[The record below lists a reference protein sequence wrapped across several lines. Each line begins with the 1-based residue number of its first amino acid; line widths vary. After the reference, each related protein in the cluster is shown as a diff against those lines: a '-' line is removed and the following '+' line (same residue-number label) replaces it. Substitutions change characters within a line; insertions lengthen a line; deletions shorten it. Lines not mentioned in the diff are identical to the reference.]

1 MVRCALLDVDGTL
14 LDSNDAH
21 ARIWVRAFEKY
32 GFDVD
37 YALIRGCI
45 GMGGDRIM
53 RRFADLDDSRG
64 LGHQIAT
71 ERKAMFLEELPR
83 LRPFPNVRD
92 LLERMRDAGLRRVVA
107 TSAAGEE
114 LIPLL
119 EQAGILELVDRAT
132 SSADADRSKPAP
144 DIISAAI
151 ARSEVRPQECVMLGD
166 TPYDFEAAGRAGVPA
181 VLLRC
186 GGWPFDGR
194 EGALAV
200 YDDPTELLAR
210 FDESPFAVR

>member
-1 MVRCALLDVDGTL
+1 
-14 LDSNDAH
+14 
-21 ARIWVRAFEKY
+21 
-32 GFDVD
+32 
-37 YALIRGCI
+37 
-45 GMGGDRIM
+45 
-53 RRFADLDDSRG
+53 
-64 LGHQIAT
+64 
-71 ERKAMFLEELPR
+71 